1 MSYPHDNTEAQVV
14 AMDKETGEQID
25 THRYPMMLPSRGKGE
40 RLEEAIHQMIGDE
53 GTEGYLVLWRAK

>member
-1 MSYPHDNTEAQVV
+1 
-14 AMDKETGEQID
+14 
-25 THRYPMMLPSRGKGE
+25 MMLPSRGKGE